1 MSKAKVKAQLERSW
15 LVVEQEMVGKISVLE
30 MLSYPYVYV
39 LNAFEKCNFCA
50 EFFFFKQTLY
60 SSLIISTIEIKVKL
74 LIVVTNLASLTS
86 VDSFR
91 L

>member
-50 EFFFFKQTLY
+50 EFFFFLN
-60 SSLIISTIEIKVKL
+60 KL
-74 LIVVTNLASLTS
+74 CILLL
-86 VDSFR
+86 
-91 L
+91 